1 MSEPRAQ
8 PGSSAAVA
16 NAQPAIVSVRGLD
29 KALGGRPV
37 LRSID
42 AEVRRG
48 ETIAIV
54 GPSGGGKSTFLRCL
68 NGLTSFDAGSVE
80 IAGLRLQPRTPPDAP
95 ILRDLRSRVGMV
107 FQGFHLFPHLTA
119 LQNVS
124 LAPVHVKREPPATA
138 AERARTLLARVG
150 LADRANARPAA
161 LSGGQQQ
168 RVAIARALAMDPD
181 VLLLD
186 EPTSALDPQ
195 MRGEVLA
202 VVRDLARE
210 GDTMLI
216 VTHEMG
222 FAQAV
227 ASRVWVFDE
236 GRLVEDGPP
245 SQVCVNPRSER
256 ARAFFMP

>member
-1 MSEPRAQ
+1 MSEPKEQRGLATGEAQ
-8 PGSSAAVA
+8 KTVVCV
-16 NAQPAIVSVRGLD
+16 QGLD

-37 LRSID
+37 LRGID

-80 IAGLRLQPRTPPDAP
+80 IAGLRLLPRTPPDAP

-124 LAPVHVKREPPATA
+124 LAPVHVKREPPERA
-138 AERARTLLARVG
+138 AERGRALLARVG